1 MTSEE
6 VLVTNITLDDVHLAA
21 ERIRA
26 LARNTPLLASHL
38 FSELAGVE
46 TWFKC
51 ENLQTGGAFK
61 IRGAL
66 NFLMALSAED
76 RKRGVVTFSSGNHAQ
91 AVAMAAAHLGVQATI
106 VMPTDAPRSK
116 VESTRRFPATIVFF
130 DRLKENREAIAA
142 RIAEES
148 GATVIP
154 SYDHPL
160 IVAGQGTVALEILN
174 ENPNLES
181 IVVPVG
187 VGGLLSGT
195 LIVAKTLRPGIR
207 VFGAEPQQANDWALS
222 LKAGHRTAIA
232 PPATIA
238 DGLRTN
244 IPGAVTF
251 PIVKSMIEDILLVSE
266 DEIKAAVR
274 FLLTR
279 MKLLTEP
286 SGAVGAAAVMQH
298 LLPGG
303 IRSTGVILSG
313 GNVDLD
319 VLADICVAN

>member
-6 VLVTNITLDDVHLAA
+6 VLITNVTLADVQMAA

-38 FSELAGVE
+38 FNELAGVD

-91 AVAMAAAHLGVQATI
+91 AVAMAAAHLGVTATI
-106 VMPTDAPRSK
+106 VMPTDAPKSK

-160 IVAGQGTVALEILN
+160 IVAGQGTVALEILS

-187 VGGLLSGT
+187 GGGLLSGT

-207 VFGAEPQQANDWALS
+207 VFGAEPRQANDWALS
-222 LKAGHRTAIA
+222 LKAGQRTAIA
-232 PPATIA
+232 PPDTIA

-251 PIVKSMIEDILLVSE
+251 PIVKSMVEDILLVSE

-303 IRSTGVILSG
+303 IRSTAVILSG